1 MQPSNA
7 LEKTYKVSQAEIR
20 EAAGLA
26 AAAKGFDL
34 NLDGANGGV
43 VGRWTRDGK
52 HLGLATKRGHI
63 STLNF
68 QSSTLGSEIF
78 LNESCR
84 DFTCVLA
91 FPSCFWRTPLLIIVP
106 SPHRNASY
114 LHSSSFYAVAQKKH
128 VFIYDQ
134 DGTELQ
140 CVSTTTKNASRLC
153 ADALSLLR
161 TRQ

>member
-91 FPSCFWRTPLLIIVP
+91 FPSCLGTPFAHHCFLSSPQRQLPSLELILRGRSEEARFHLRPGRYRV
-106 SPHRNASY
+106 
-114 LHSSSFYAVAQKKH
+114 AVRIH
-128 VFIYDQ
+128 FH
-134 DGTELQ
+134 
-140 CVSTTTKNASRLC
+140 
-153 ADALSLLR
+153 
-161 TRQ
+161 